1 MKMQKYTLNEI
12 MRKNENFFSRE
23 SMKFFNSKINMNQQT
38 QNNFNMF
45 ITSEKF
51 DYNSPRLYTIR
62 MFLKENYIC
71 TFSDFQQFETLS
83 QAKKELKKLT
93 NIFKDIENNEC
104 FLENEIINNLKYVD
118 YKNDIYILEG
128 KVENE
133 TKILKIDTDNKRWF
147 Y

>member
-1 MKMQKYTLNEI
+1 MKKTKYTLSEI
-12 MRKNENFFSRE
+12 MRKNKNFFSKE
-23 SMKFFNSKINMNQQT
+23 SMNFFNSKININQQT
-38 QNNFNMF
+38 QNNHNMF

-104 FLENEIINNLKYVD
+104 FLENEILNNLQYA
-118 YKNDIYILEG
+118 NSENGIYILEG
-128 KVENE
+128 LVNKEV
-133 TKILKIDTDNKRWF
+133 KKLKLIVKNNSYTF
-147 Y
+147 